1 MLKKLKIALL
11 IVILAEEIRSDRK
24 RIVKVSTSID
34 EKQLTK
40 IVNDENAKN
49 ASFIF

>member
-24 RIVKVSTSID
+24 RIVKVNSSID
-34 EKQLTK
+34 ENQLTK

-49 ASFIF
+49 VSLIF